1 VFIAGGYWRNGVL
14 LAPRTAQ
21 LLADAVMGTLS
32 SADAAVVSTFSVDRF
47 TTTSSSTTSSSS
59 STAGSTIGDTPAA
72 RSSFTTASTT
82 AAAAAVKVRHCTV
95 LPGYH
100 CLVSVV
106 VISIIC

>member
-1 VFIAGGYWRNGVL
+1 MLSLAVLTTMLRFAQRWDNVFIAGGYWRNGVL

-47 TTTSSSTTSSSS
+47 TTTTTSSSS
-59 STAGSTIGDTPAA
+59 STFGSIGDTPAA

-82 AAAAAVKVRHCTV
+82 AATVKVRH
-95 LPGYH
+95 
-100 CLVSVV
+100 
-106 VISIIC
+106 